1 MSELGEMLVYVGVE
15 PDSEQFVDTVLK
27 SATNC
32 NSKGETVKYLRIAF
46 EAAVAKV
53 NKIQQVKNGVEQDT
67 LPPHFSSFFETS
79 KN

>member
-1 MSELGEMLVYVGVE
+1 MLVYVGVE

-32 NSKGETVKYLRIAF
+32 NSKAETVKYLRIAF

-53 NKIQQVKNGVEQDT
+53 NKIQQVKNGG
-67 LPPHFSSFFETS
+67 
-79 KN
+79 

>member
-1 MSELGEMLVYVGVE
+1 M
-15 PDSEQFVDTVLK
+15 VLK

-32 NSKGETVKYLRIAF
+32 NSKAETVEYLRVAF

-53 NKIQQVKNGVEQDT
+53 NKVQQVKNGVEQDA
-67 LPPHFSSFFETS
+67 LPPHFSTFFEAS